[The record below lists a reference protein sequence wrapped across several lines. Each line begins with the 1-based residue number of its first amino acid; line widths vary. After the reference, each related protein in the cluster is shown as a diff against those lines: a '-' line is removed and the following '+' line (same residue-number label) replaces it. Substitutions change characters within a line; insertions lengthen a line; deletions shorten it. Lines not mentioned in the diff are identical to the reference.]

1 MSMTKCGLNE
11 ENSSANMDMQEIAL
25 ALYDSV
31 LPAAAVR
38 YVLHVFYT
46 DRPAKEF
53 AEFCSIKAIMRAFV
67 MKIMICL

>member
-1 MSMTKCGLNE
+1 MTKCGLNE